1 MIYETYVVDCYF
13 VGFRFF
19 VYVGVCVHTHT
30 ISFRMAILYENQF
43 FIALQSCNPHISN
56 FSFHTHTHSLTVK
69 NLSMAF
75 WVLDPRGATATAN
88 RREQRLPLDWKPCER
103 NVPSAHRLCLF
114 SRALSKICQKR
125 PLTTLR
131 RRVLDQPRA
140 TTSEGIAG
148 KRAKRASDKKVSSDD
163 HL

>member
-19 VYVGVCVHTHT
+19 VYVGVCKYTHT
-30 ISFRMAILYENQF
+30 QFRFEWRSYTKINSLLPYNLAILTF
-43 FIALQSCNPHISN
+43 RIFR
-56 FSFHTHTHSLTVK
+56 FTHTHSLTVK

-114 SRALSKICQKR
+114 SRALSKLCQKR
-125 PLTTLR
+125 PLTTLH